1 VKLLMELGDLLPDD
15 EDLDATFESAL
26 AVARERESQTVAGRM
41 LLRRGRQKLKS
52 GKPYEAIRLLGRA
65 QQDLAFHE
73 ARGEMVMALGLCAAA
88 YEAAGLLWA
97 ARGCLL
103 LAVNQSLKEFWEEGK
118 IVRSG
123 LIWLRKLI
131 WLALQLARVPCVLA
145 WAETFLAIDSA
156 VEHEPEAQRQLTEDW
171 TNLDGILGLLFLR
184 TE

>member
-1 VKLLMELGDLLPDD
+1 
-15 EDLDATFESAL
+15 
-26 AVARERESQTVAGRM
+26 
-41 LLRRGRQKLKS
+41 
-52 GKPYEAIRLLGRA
+52 
-65 QQDLAFHE
+65 
-73 ARGEMVMALGLCAAA
+73 MALGLCAAA

-131 WLALQLARVPCVLA
+131 WLELQLGRVPCVLA

-156 VEHEPEAQRQLTEDW
+156 VEHEPEAQRQLTEEW

-184 TE
+184 TEFRDLRDLGSLPPVLEKFHLDRSWMALLYALGYEG